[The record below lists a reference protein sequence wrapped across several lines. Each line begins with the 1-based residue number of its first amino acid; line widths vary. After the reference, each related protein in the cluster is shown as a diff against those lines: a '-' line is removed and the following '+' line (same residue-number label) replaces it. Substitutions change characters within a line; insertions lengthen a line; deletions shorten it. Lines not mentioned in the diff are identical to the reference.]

1 MCGIAGYSVGT
12 ESQIDRTLATQ
23 ALLAG
28 IAERGADAV
37 GYAVRGDGPLTVHKQ
52 QTGASAMLET
62 IAVPSTT
69 RQALVHVRD
78 YTKGHP
84 TIAANN
90 HPVRHGSVVGIHN
103 GIISNDEQL
112 FAGHEIERHEPE
124 MTVDSEAIV
133 ALVDRYGTQTDV
145 LEHLVGAMAAAW
157 IDEREP
163 TLLHVARGVGRPLWL
178 GRGRHEVLFASTRH
192 ALEVV
197 EKALGTTLRKT
208 QVEEGRLLSLVDG
221 ELVEERR
228 WSPDR
233 SYREDRQLPAVR
245 APHEGRSCL
254 DRLWAIAAPATG

>member
-1 MCGIAGYSVGT
+1 MCGIAGYSVGI
-12 ESQIDRTLATQ
+12 ESRIDRTLAAQ

-37 GYAVRGDGPLTVHKQ
+37 GYAVRGDGPLVVHKQ
-52 QTGASAMLET
+52 QTGASALLDE
-62 IAVPSTT
+62 IAVPASA

-103 GIISNDEQL
+103 GIIANDEEL
-112 FAGHEIERHEPE
+112 LARHGIERHDPE
-124 MTVDSEAIV
+124 MTVDSEVIF
-133 ALVDRYGTQTDV
+133 ALVAVHGTGPAV
-145 LEHLVGAMAAAW
+145 LEQLFGAMAAAW
-157 IDEREP
+157 VDEREP
-163 TLLHVARGVGRPLWL
+163 TVLHVARGVGRPLWL
-178 GRGRHEVLFASTRH
+178 ARGRNEVFFASTRE

-197 EKALGTTLRKT
+197 ERALRTTLLKT

-221 ELVEERR
+221 ELVQERR
-228 WSPDR
+228 FIPDR
-233 SYREDRQLPAVR
+233 SYREDRELPAVR

-254 DRLWAIAAPATG
+254 DRLWAIAAPAT